1 MDWRGQEWKP
11 PACSRVQVGEAGEAG
26 GWDTQEARRTG
37 HGTGQL
43 WEKEGAVQDRA
54 QGSGLDNNGTEAWIG
69 SSGEQT
75 LGNLTLK
82 H

>member
-1 MDWRGQEWKP
+1 M
-11 PACSRVQVGEAGEAG
+11 GEAGEAG

-43 WEKEGAVQDRA
+43 WEKEGAMQDRA